1 MTLIMEKKNYSK
13 NSPEIILLRELIQK
27 SVDFKIRTPADFNSL
42 AELINEKT
50 GEMLSPTTLKRL
62 WGYIDGADTT
72 RQCTLNILTKYLGY
86 KSWDDFI
93 ADCEKHYEIQSK
105 PILSYSISS
114 ATLNNGQKLIL
125 EWMPN
130 RQIVIEYLGENKWIV
145 TESKTAKCRLAI
157 RSYAISSFRT
167 SHCTSNHSP
176 TRTTSPCHLS
186 WEPNPDLQSWQNC
199 DLRTYTK
206 KERTSRLALFIL

>member
-13 NSPEIILLRELIQK
+13 NSPEITLLRELIQK

-62 WGYIDGADTT
+62 WGYIDGAETT

-86 KSWDDFI
+86 KSWDEFI

-145 TESKTAKCRLAI
+145 TESRNSKVQIGDTFICNFFIQNEPLYVESFTHENNEPVPFVMGAKSGLTKLAK
-157 RSYAISSFRT
+157 
-167 SHCTSNHSP
+167 
-176 TRTTSPCHLS
+176 L
-186 WEPNPDLQSWQNC
+186 
-199 DLRTYTK
+199 
-206 KERTSRLALFIL
+206 